1 MYKLPEKN
9 HQFENTWSIII
20 SSMPTPQY
28 FNWLQLAITQP
39 GLLIKWKLIFQDIFL
54 QTKIMASSIR
64 SVSAYFR
71 QYSKKDWIN
80 YFLST
85 HFWGPVANWGLPLA
99 AIADFRK
106 VFMWYLNKLF
116 CRILNWSRDQCH
128 VLWQYIPPFLWYI
141 SLKIIIKI
149 NL

>member
-1 MYKLPEKN
+1 
-9 HQFENTWSIII
+9 
-20 SSMPTPQY
+20 
-28 FNWLQLAITQP
+28 
-39 GLLIKWKLIFQDIFL
+39 
-54 QTKIMASSIR
+54 MASSIR

-149 NL
+149 WMFITKFILYYTNFQISYNNLVEFRKKLIIKCYILNYS